1 MRYRYL
7 SGAKK
12 QKFGDILTPGA
23 TFGPR
28 SPLSEELTFVG
39 LYRQA

>member
-12 QKFGDILTPGA
+12 QKFGDILTPSA
-23 TFGPR
+23 TFDPR
-28 SPLSEELTFVG
+28 GIDSGKL
-39 LYRQA
+39 